1 MRTVRRYLAREIY
14 RTTAFV
20 ALSFVALFAF
30 FDFIN
35 ELGDLGKGTYGLA
48 QAFLFVLLSVPGHLY
63 ELFPIAVLVGTLIAL
78 SVLASN
84 SEYTV
89 LRVSGMSPGRAGW
102 TLVRIGLVFVL
113 FTLVLGELIAPAAE
127 ERAQRLRLDRLG
139 ATVSQELRT
148 GLWVRSEARFIN
160 IRQVTPDSRLRDVL
174 MYEFDKDMRLVS
186 ISEARVGIFNAQW
199 GAWALNDVRRTLF
212 TPESTSVDYVKQ
224 MVWKTVLNPDM
235 LAVLLVR
242 PEKMS
247 AVGLYQ
253 YTAHLQKNH
262 QNTGRYEIALW
273 KKLIY
278 PFAAWVMM
286 ALALPFAYLLVRSGG
301 VGVKLFA
308 GIMLGVLFHFLNA
321 LFSHLGVLEAW
332 PPAASAIMPSVI
344 FFATAV
350 AMMWWVERR

>member
-1 MRTVRRYLAREIY
+1 MKTIEGYLAREIY

-20 ALSFVALFAF
+20 ALAFVALFAF

-35 ELGDLGKGTYGLA
+35 ELGDLGKGTYSLP

-78 SVLASN
+78 SVMASN

-89 LRVSGMSPGRAGW
+89 LRVSGLSPGRAGW
-102 TLVRIGLVFVL
+102 LLVRIGVWFV
-113 FTLVLGELIAPAAE
+113 VLTIVVGEFVAPAAE

-148 GLWVRSEARFIN
+148 GLWVRADSRFVN
-160 IRQVTPDSRLRDVL
+160 IRQVLPDSTLRGVQI
-174 MYEFDKDMRLVS
+174 YEFDPAMRLVS
-186 ISEARVGIFNAQW
+186 ISEAQTGVFDPQENL
-199 GAWALNDVRRTLF
+199 WALSDVRRTLF
-212 TPESTSVDYVKQ
+212 DGEGTAIDEIKSLT
-224 MVWKTVLNPDM
+224 WKTVLNPDM
-235 LAVLLVR
+235 LAILLVR
-242 PEKMS
+242 PDKMS
-247 AVGLYQ
+247 AVGLFQ
-253 YTAHLQKNH
+253 YAKHLEKNH
-262 QNTGRYEIALW
+262 QNTDRYEIALW
-273 KKLIY
+273 KKLVY

-332 PPAASAIMPSVI
+332 PPAASAILPSAL
-344 FFATAV
+344 FFGTAV
-350 AMMWWVERR
+350 VMMWWVERR